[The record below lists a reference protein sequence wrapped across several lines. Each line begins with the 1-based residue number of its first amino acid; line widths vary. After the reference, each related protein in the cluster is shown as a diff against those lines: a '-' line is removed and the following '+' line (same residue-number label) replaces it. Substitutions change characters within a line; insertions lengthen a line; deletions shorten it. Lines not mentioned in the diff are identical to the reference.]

1 MPSMDLPLMRVAIKS
16 TKIGKIN
23 ILEQH
28 LSIIPAE
35 VPIAKFFSEELNT
48 ENDRD

>member
-1 MPSMDLPLMRVAIKS
+1 MPSMDLPLMRVAIES

-28 LSIIPAE
+28 LSIIPAD
-35 VPIAKFFSEELNT
+35 VPIAKFCSEELNT
-48 ENDRD
+48 ENYRD